1 MRLALRL
8 FWRDLRA
15 GELTLLLAAVVL
27 AVSVVT
33 SISIF
38 AERMRSTLV
47 TEAGT
52 VLAADLALQGS
63 QPAADQWRQW
73 AGALGIEQADV
84 VSFAAMLFAEGGQQ
98 LASVR
103 AVSATYPLKGRV
115 QVAEAPFG
123 VPVEV
128 ATGPAVGEIW
138 IASRLFPMLDVTLG
152 DRIGIGQTELVV
164 TRALIAE
171 PDQTTSLFNVEPRA
185 LMHADDLA
193 ATAAVQVGSR
203 VTYRWLLAGPE
214 AALQSLRTDIGA
226 DYQPHLRWREARRAN
241 DTIAVALDRAERF
254 LLLAGSLAVL
264 LAGLALA
271 LAAQRY
277 ATRHVDGVAVMKTL
291 GFTPNQILRIYGV
304 GLLCLAVLGVG
315 LGLAIGEGLHQALL
329 WALRDLLPAQIAP
342 ATWLSYGMGAL
353 TGFIALL
360 GFAWPPFFQL
370 RQVPPVRVLRSD
382 TYQQGRWYW
391 QVWGVLGVVLLLWV
405 YSQSLVLTLVLMFG
419 GGICIVGSTVLAQG
433 LIAGLRRVGARL
445 GRAWRFGL
453 ANLQRQRRQSGLQV
467 VIFAVVLMLMFTLTL
482 VRTSL
487 LTQWQQ
493 QLPEDVPN
501 HFVYNVFDAERTELQ
516 AWLDQYASNA
526 SPLYPVTRGRLQ
538 RVNESTV
545 DALSEGLPDR
555 GNLTRELNMT
565 WTPDLAPDNELV
577 AGSWWSDYGQGDL
590 QVSVEQDF
598 AQSLA
603 ITLGDTLYFSV
614 GGFSV
619 AAEVTSIRTL
629 DWSSFH
635 PNFYMIFNQ
644 PLAAS
649 EGAFYLV
656 SFHLPAAD
664 KANLNRLIRAIPTA
678 AVLEV
683 DGIISQVQDIVR
695 QVTLAIELMLVMILL
710 AGLLVLLAGVQSSLD
725 QRLREG
731 ALMRTL
737 GARQSLLRQAL
748 WIEFG
753 TLGAMAGILG
763 AAGTEVILFYLQT
776 QLFDLPAQWH
786 PLLWALAPVLG
797 GVFIGSVG
805 VVATRSVLRVPPLQI
820 LRHWLA

>member
-1 MRLALRL
+1 MSLAFRF
-8 FWRDLRA
+8 FWRDFKA

-47 TEAGT
+47 TEAGS

-63 QPAADQWRQW
+63 QPAAPAWVVW
-73 AGALGIEQADV
+73 AEDLAIQQAAV
-84 VSFAAMLFAEGGQQ
+84 VSFASMLFSDTGQQ

-103 AVSATYPLKGRV
+103 AVSPSYPLKGAV
-115 QVAEAPFG
+115 QVAAAPFG
-123 VPVEV
+123 VPVEI
-128 ATGPAVGEIW
+128 ASGPDVGEIW
-138 IASRLFPMLDVTLG
+138 LASRLFPILDIGIG
-152 DRIGIGQTELVV
+152 DRIGLGQTELVV

-185 LMHADDLA
+185 LMHQDDLA
-193 ATAAVQVGSR
+193 ATEAVQVGSR

-214 AALQSLRTDIGA
+214 VSLQALRNQIGSEHE
-226 DYQPHLRWREARRAN
+226 PHMRWREARRAN
-241 DTIAVALDRAERF
+241 DTIGDALDRAESF

-277 ATRHVDGVAVMKTL
+277 AARHVDGVAVMKTL
-291 GFTPNQILRIYGV
+291 GFTPNHILQIYGF
-304 GLLCLAVLGVG
+304 GLLGLASLGVG
-315 LGLAIGEGLHQALL
+315 LGWVVGEAIHQALVWL
-329 WALRDLLPAQIAP
+329 LRDLLPPQLAP
-342 ATWLSYGMGAL
+342 ATWASYAMGAL
-353 TGFIALL
+353 TGFVALM

-370 RQVPPVRVLRSD
+370 RQVPPIRVLRSD

-391 QVWGVLGVVLLLWV
+391 QLWGVLGVLVLLWL
-405 YSQSLVLTLVLMFG
+405 YSQSLALTMVLMVG
-419 GGICIVGSTVLAQG
+419 GVVCILGSTLLAQG
-433 LIAGLRRVGARL
+433 LIAMLRLGGAQR
-445 GRAWRFGL
+445 GRAWRLGL

-493 QLPEDVPN
+493 QLPDDVPN
-501 HFVYNVFDAERTELQ
+501 HFVYNVFAEERPQLSH
-516 AWLDQYASNA
+516 WLAQNAVNA

-538 RVNESTV
+538 WVNTNSV
-545 DALSEGLPDR
+545 DALSENLPDR
-555 GNLTRELNMT
+555 GNLIRELNMT
-565 WTPDLAPDNELV
+565 WTPDLSSDNAVV
-577 AGSWWSDYGQGDL
+577 AGTWWQSYGSGDL

-598 AQSLA
+598 AQSLG
-603 ITLGDTLYFSV
+603 IELGDTLRFSV
-614 GGFSV
+614 GGFPIEARV
-619 AAEVTSIRTL
+619 ASIRTL
-629 DWSSFH
+629 DWSSFY

-644 PLAAS
+644 PLAVS

-656 SFHLPAAD
+656 SFHLPAAN
-664 KANLNRLIRAIPTA
+664 KASLNGLLRAIPTA

-683 DGIISQVQDIVR
+683 DGIITQVQNIIR
-695 QVTLAIELMLVMILL
+695 QVTTAIEFMLLMILT
-710 AGLLVLLAGVQSSLD
+710 AGLLVLLAGIQSSLD
-725 QRLREG
+725 QRFREG

-737 GARQSLLRQAL
+737 GARKPMLRQAL

-753 TLGAMAGILG
+753 ALGAMAGLLG
-763 AAGTEVILFYLQT
+763 AAGTEVIMFYLQT

-786 PLLWALAPVLG
+786 PVLWAFAPFVGALL
-797 GVFIGSVG
+797 IGSVG
-805 VVATRSVLRVPPLQI
+805 VFATRSVLQVPPLQI
-820 LRHWLA
+820 LRNWLA

>member
-1 MRLALRL
+1 MSLALRL
-8 FWRDLRA
+8 FWRDFKA

-47 TEAGT
+47 TEAGSI
-52 VLAADLALQGS
+52 LAADLALQGS
-63 QPAADQWRQW
+63 QPAAPQWVAW
-73 AGALGIEQADV
+73 ADELGVEQAEV
-84 VSFAAMLFAEGGQQ
+84 VSFAAMLFSDSGQQ

-103 AVSATYPLKGRV
+103 AVSDAYPLKGVV
-115 QVAEAPFG
+115 QVAAAPFG
-123 VPVEV
+123 LPSDQ
-128 ATGPAVGEIW
+128 ASGPAEGEIW
-138 IASRLFPMLDVTLG
+138 LASRLFPILNITIG
-152 DRIGIGQTELVV
+152 DRIALGRTELVV
-164 TRALIAE
+164 SRALIAE

-185 LMHADDLA
+185 LMHTNDLA
-193 ATAAVQVGSR
+193 ATEAVQVGSR

-214 AALQSLRTDIGA
+214 AALLSLRTQIGTEHE
-226 DYQPHLRWREARRAN
+226 PHMRWREARRAN
-241 DTIAVALDRAERF
+241 DTIGDALDRAESF

-291 GFTPNQILRIYGV
+291 GFTPNQILKIYGIGLVSLATLGVGV
-304 GLLCLAVLGVG
+304 GLAV
-315 LGLAIGEGLHQALL
+315 GEGLHQTLIWL
-329 WALRDLLPAQIAP
+329 LRDVLPPQLAP
-342 ATWLSYGMGAL
+342 ATWNSYAMGAL
-353 TGFIALL
+353 TGFVALL

-370 RQVPPVRVLRSD
+370 RQVPPIRVLRSD
-382 TYQQGRWYW
+382 AYQQGRWYW
-391 QVWGVLGVVLLLWV
+391 QLWGVLGVLVLLWL
-405 YSQSLVLTLVLMFG
+405 YSQSLTLTLVLMVG
-419 GGICIVGSTVLAQG
+419 GVICIVGSTLLAQG
-433 LIAGLRRVGARL
+433 LIALLRMGGARL
-445 GRAWRFGL
+445 GRAWRLGL

-501 HFVYNVFDAERTELQ
+501 HFVYNVFADERPQLE
-516 AWLDQYASNA
+516 AWLAQHALNA

-538 RVNESTV
+538 WVNANSV
-545 DALSEGLPDR
+545 DELSAGLPDR
-555 GNLTRELNMT
+555 GNLVRELNMT
-565 WTPDLAPDNELV
+565 WAPALAPDNEV
-577 AGSWWSDYGQGDL
+577 VSGVWWSRYGSGDL
-590 QVSVEQDF
+590 LVSVEQDF
-598 AQSLA
+598 AQSLG
-603 ITLGDTLYFSV
+603 IELGDELRFSV
-614 GGFSV
+614 GGFPVS
-619 AAEVTSIRTL
+619 AEVSSIRTL

-644 PLAAS
+644 PLAVS

-656 SFHLPAAD
+656 SFHLPAAH
-664 KANLNRLIRAIPTA
+664 KASLNDLIRALPTA

-683 DGIISQVQDIVR
+683 DGIIEQVQDIVR
-695 QVTLAIELMLVMILL
+695 QVTTAIEFMLLMILA
-710 AGLLVLLAGVQSSLD
+710 AGLLVLLAGIQSSLD

-737 GARQSLLRQAL
+737 GARKTLLRQAL

-753 TLGAMAGILG
+753 ALGAMSGLLG
-763 AAGTEVILFYLQT
+763 AAGTEVILFYVQT

-786 PLLWALAPVLG
+786 PVLWWVAPGVGALL
-797 GVFIGSVG
+797 IGSVG
-805 VVATRSVLRVPPLQI
+805 VLATRSVLHVPPLQI
-820 LRHWLA
+820 LRQWLA